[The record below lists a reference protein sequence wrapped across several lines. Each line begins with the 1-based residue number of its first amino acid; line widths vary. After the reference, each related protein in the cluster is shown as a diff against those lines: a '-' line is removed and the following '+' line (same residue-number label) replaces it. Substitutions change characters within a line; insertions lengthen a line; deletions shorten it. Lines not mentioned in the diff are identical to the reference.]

1 VLRFGQR
8 ASQPKPGRGAQRL
21 LVWLLAATGLVVV
34 LMIQAADP
42 RLWERLG
49 LARREGGDPAAIP
62 RIDNRLRE
70 QPAEVGDA
78 VAMRAALAAA
88 ESAPEITFRNAHEL
102 PALAY
107 VRDSHPFRP
116 EEHAAFLRLLQILQ
130 ATPEE
135 QLQAASLGAVA
146 YAQLFSE
153 PQHFRGRLV
162 DIHGDVVQ
170 AAWRDAPRRY
180 LPQREFLAPMVPG
193 TVMPALWS
201 AACDLTPTVPPEM
214 MQALNYGVRGWYELW
229 LRPGGRGNFPV
240 VIYVLQLPEGFPL
253 GQQLR
258 ETVSLTGFF
267 YRIWPYQAQDTLRI
281 APLVLARSLRWS
293 AQAAPVQA
301 APTAL
306 QWVLIVAGA
315 ALFAVLVV
323 VLVARRGGGS
333 PEREAEQILQRLAA
347 RRGESHGDAAAAE
360 AETRAALERLGQQP
374 SDPSP
379 GDPAGDRG

>member
-1 VLRFGQR
+1 MLRFGQR
-8 ASQPKPGRGAQRL
+8 APQRKPGRGTQRL
-21 LVWLLAATGLVVV
+21 LVWLLAATCLVVL

-49 LARREGGDPAAIP
+49 FGRREAADPAAPP

-70 QPAEVGDA
+70 PPPEVGDA
-78 VAMRAALAAA
+78 VAMRAAAA
-88 ESAPEITFRNAHEL
+88 ELPPERPITFRNAHEL

-107 VRDSHPFRP
+107 VRDNHPFRP
-116 EEHAAFLRLLQILQ
+116 EEHAAFLRLLQILHT
-130 ATPEE
+130 TPDE

-146 YAQLFSE
+146 YAQLFSA

-180 LPQREFLAPMVPG
+180 VPLREFLAPMVPG
-193 TVMPALWS
+193 SLLPALWA
-201 AACDLTPTVPPEM
+201 AACNLDATVPPEVV
-214 MQALNYGVRGWYELW
+214 QVLNYGVRGWYELW

-240 VIYVLQLPEGFPL
+240 VIYVLQLPAEFPL

-258 ETVSLTGFF
+258 ETVSLTGYF

-281 APLVLARSLRWS
+281 APLVLARTVRWT
-293 AQAAPVQA
+293 AQQAPVQA
-301 APTAL
+301 APTPM
-306 QWVLIVAGA
+306 QWVLIAAGA

-323 VLVARRGGGS
+323 VLVARRGAQS

-347 RRGESHGDAAAAE
+347 RRGDSPGGTADSE
-360 AETRAALERLGQQP
+360 AETLAALQRLGQQ
-374 SDPSP
+374 DRQSP
-379 GDPAGDRG
+379 GSDAPPRP